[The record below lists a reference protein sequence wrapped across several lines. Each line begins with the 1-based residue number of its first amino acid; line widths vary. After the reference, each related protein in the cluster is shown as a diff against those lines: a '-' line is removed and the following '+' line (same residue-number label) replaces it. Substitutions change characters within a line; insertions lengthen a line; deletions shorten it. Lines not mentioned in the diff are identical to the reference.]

1 MFFAADAQYRA
12 AGSAY
17 EAENYGEWV
26 ARLRYA
32 DSQLKQIAAKGNAI
46 DVRVSLILFLQC
58 FFEFINVGGHCRF
71 LRSKLRRISKKLRRK
86 MLASTSKLCRPL
98 KRLIVQ
104 PGI

>member
-46 DVRVSLILFLQC
+46 DVRVGLICSCNVFLSLLMW
-58 FFEFINVGGHCRF
+58 VGAVDFCA
-71 LRSKLRRISKKLRRK
+71 
-86 MLASTSKLCRPL
+86 ASCEGS
-98 KRLIVQ
+98 
-104 PGI
+104 